1 MLILRKIYW
10 MMWSRP
16 VRKSRQAMRNL
27 YWAIYRWHRRLM
39 YKLINY
45 LIKRY
50 GWHNTVLD
58 SNIPNVRCLKLKS
71 ITVVNQ
77 YNQEHTHNFDLD
89 K

>member
-1 MLILRKIYW
+1 MLILKKIYW
-10 MMWSRP
+10 MVWSRP
-16 VRKSRQAMRNL
+16 VRKSTHALRNL
-27 YWAIYRWHRRLM
+27 YWAIYRWHRKLM
-39 YKLINY
+39 HKLINR

-77 YNQEHTHNFDLD
+77 YNQEHTHNF
-89 K
+89 